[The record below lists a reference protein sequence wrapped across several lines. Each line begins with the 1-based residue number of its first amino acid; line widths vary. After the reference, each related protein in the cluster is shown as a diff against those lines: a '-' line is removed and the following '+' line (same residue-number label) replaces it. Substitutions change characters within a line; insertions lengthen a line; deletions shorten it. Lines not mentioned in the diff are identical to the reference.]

1 MREAHE
7 KNMDNKESGDEL
19 IERLLE
25 TIDLEELVGKV
36 LEKRKEDARNSA
48 PPEAWFLGPKAEHG
62 EIWLATIDHILRDYI
77 HWRRNYF
84 PEDPII
90 VDRERL
96 KSHEPWVETLKFE
109 IDSILNQL
117 KAHFPFYSPR
127 YIAHMISEQ
136 TFPSVV
142 GYFAGML
149 YNPNNVTEES
159 APITASLELEVGRM
173 IAEMLGYN
181 PRTSWAHIC
190 SGGTLANLEALW
202 IARMVQFVPLMVQEY
217 CDTHSVRD
225 FEISM
230 PNGERA
236 VITDLEIPD
245 LINLRP
251 NESIGM
257 IRALAQHLAER
268 VGDEVYTDINLH
280 MSQSRFNVNHAG
292 IASLHAETGLKP
304 VFFVSEAAHYSIRKA
319 VNILGYGEGSL
330 TLVPVEPHF
339 RLNTDALNEK
349 LRALPPDRY
358 IAAVIGV
365 AGTTEEGAV
374 DPIHRI
380 KFIRDGLET
389 EMNRSFWLHVD
400 AAWGGYV
407 RSVFKGHGPETEDE
421 KKPLKEICED
431 YQQKISISEETD
443 VRILHFDENGR
454 SEGRKKIRLE
464 WSDFEV
470 YSAFLAMPDADSIT
484 IDPHKLGYIP
494 YPAGVIAFQ
503 NKMVTELV
511 IQKAQYI
518 TDEIGGIKSAD
529 AEAEVTAVGP
539 YIIEGSKPGAVAAA
553 CWLSHKTIPLTYKG
567 HGRLIKTSLLNTQ
580 KLARY
585 INLHRKLFDTIEY
598 DLHGELDPSVRKFT
612 FELLSEPDTN
622 LLCFLCVPMKTGKD
636 GQMVRDGYF
645 KLQEI
650 NTLNEDIY
658 KRATI
663 RNRPGRRKMPYSQE
677 FFVSRTILSRDQYR
691 PSSISGLLERM
702 DFSIYEYEKHGI
714 FVLRSVVMNPW
725 HYLAEQQGK
734 NYLYD
739 FIVNLHQLARDI
751 LNP

>member
-1 MREAHE
+1 MNDHE
-7 KNMDNKESGDEL
+7 SNDEL
-19 IERLLE
+19 IDKLLE
-25 TIDLEELVGKV
+25 KIDLEELVSKV
-36 LEKRKEDARNSA
+36 IDKQKQEALKAA

-62 EIWLATIDHILRDYI
+62 EVWLATIDHILRDYI

-96 KSHEPWVETLKFE
+96 KSHEPWVETLKGE

-181 PRTSWAHIC
+181 PRKAWAHIC

-202 IARMVQFVPLMVQEY
+202 IARTVQFVPLMVRDY
-217 CDTHSVRD
+217 CESHDVRD
-225 FEISM
+225 FGARTPDGNSAPI
-230 PNGERA
+230 
-236 VITDLEIPD
+236 LELSPAE
-245 LINLRP
+245 LIGLRP
-251 NESIGM
+251 NDSIGM
-257 IRALAQHLAER
+257 IRALAEHMIGR
-268 VGDEVYTDINLH
+268 VGDGVYSDINAF
-280 MSQSRFNVNHAG
+280 MAQSRFNVAHSG
-292 IASLHAETGLKP
+292 LHAIFSETGLKP
-304 VFFVSEAAHYSIRKA
+304 VVFVSEAAHYSIRKA
-319 VNILGYGEGSL
+319 VNILGYGEDCVRS
-330 TLVPVEPHF
+330 VPVEPHF
-339 RLNTDALNEK
+339 RMNADVLKEK
-349 LRALPPDRY
+349 LFGLDENLY
-358 IAAVIGV
+358 VAAVIGV

-374 DPIHRI
+374 DPIHKI
-380 KFIRDGLET
+380 KFIRDELET
-389 EMNRSFWLHVD
+389 KKNRSFWFHID

-407 RSVFKGHGPETEDE
+407 RSVFTGLGLEEDGDPR
-421 KKPLKEICED
+421 KPLKDICEE
-431 YQQKISISEETD
+431 YKNAVAISEETE
-443 VRILHFDENGR
+443 VRLLHFEENGMN
-454 SEGRKKIRLE
+454 EGHKKLHLE
-464 WSDFEV
+464 WADFEV
-470 YSAFLAMPDADSIT
+470 YSAFLAMPDADSIAV
-484 IDPHKLGYIP
+484 DPHKLGYIP

-503 NKMVTELV
+503 NKLVTELV

-518 TDEIGGIKSAD
+518 TDEIGGIKSTEK
-529 AEAEVTAVGP
+529 EAEVTAVGP

-553 CWLSHKTIPLTYKG
+553 CWLSHKTIPLTYQG

-585 INLHRKLFDTIEY
+585 INLHKKLFDTIEY
-598 DLHGELDPSVRKFT
+598 DLYGQLRPGIQKFT
-612 FELLSEPDTN
+612 FEILCEPDTN
-622 LLCFLCVPMKTGKD
+622 LVCFLCVPMKDDKD
-636 GQMVRDGYF
+636 GELVRDGYF
-645 KLQEI
+645 KLAEI
-650 NTLNEDIY
+650 NELNESIY

-663 RNRPGRRKMPYSQE
+663 RNRPGKRKTPYSQE
-677 FFVSRTILSRDQYR
+677 FFVSRTILTHEQYH
-691 PSSISGLLERM
+691 PGSISGLLEKL
-702 DFSIYEYEKHGI
+702 DFSIFEYEKNGL

-725 HYLAEQQGK
+725 HFLAEKQGK

-739 FIVNLHQLARDI
+739 FIVNLHQIARDI

>member
-1 MREAHE
+1 MEG
-7 KNMDNKESGDEL
+7 KESTDEL
-19 IERLLE
+19 VEKILQRV
-25 TIDLEELVGKV
+25 DLEEVVERV
-36 LEKRKEDARNSA
+36 LNKKKAEERKAV

-62 EIWLATIDHILRDYI
+62 QVWIATIDHILRDYI

-96 KSHEPWVETLKFE
+96 KSHEPWVETLKGE

-159 APITASLELEVGRM
+159 APITASLEIEVGKM

-181 PRTSWAHIC
+181 PSTSWAHIC

-202 IARMVQFVPLMVQEY
+202 IARMTQFVPLMVRDY
-217 CDTHSVRD
+217 CESH
-225 FEISM
+225 
-230 PNGERA
+230 A
-236 VITDLEIPD
+236 VDDLLIETPDRSRVLITSLGNKD

-251 NESIGM
+251 NEKIGM
-257 IRALAQHLAER
+257 IRALAAHMAARE
-268 VGDEVYTDINLH
+268 GEEVYADINTF
-280 MSQSRFNVNHAG
+280 MSRSRFNVSYAG
-292 IASLHAETGLKP
+292 LPAILAGLGLRP
-304 VFFVSEAAHYSIRKA
+304 IVFVSEAAHYSIKKA
-319 VNILGYGEGSL
+319 VNILGYGEASIRS
-330 TLVPVEPHF
+330 VPVEPHF
-339 RLNTDALNEK
+339 RMNTEALREM
-349 LRALPPDRY
+349 LFDLSEDEY
-358 IAAVIGV
+358 VAAVIGV

-380 KFIRDGLET
+380 KFIRDELEK
-389 EMNRSFWLHVD
+389 EKNRSFWLHVD

-407 RSVFKGHGPETEDE
+407 RSIFGGLGLDDE
-421 KKPLKEICED
+421 KDERMPLDEICEEYRQAIRIQED
-431 YQQKISISEETD
+431 TE
-443 VRILHFDENGR
+443 VRMLHFGDNR
-454 SEGRKKIRLE
+454 PSEGKKKLHLE
-464 WSDFEV
+464 WADFEV
-470 YSAFLAMPDADSIT
+470 YSAFLALPDADSIT

-503 NKMVTELV
+503 NKLVTEHV

-518 TDEIGGIKSAD
+518 TDEIGGIKNAD
-529 AEAEVTAVGP
+529 AEVSVTAVGP

-553 CWLSHKTIPLTYKG
+553 TWLSHKTIPLTYHG

-585 INLHRKLFDTIEY
+585 INLHSKLFDTIEF
-598 DLHGELDPSVRKFT
+598 DLFGGVDPDITPFT

-622 LLCFLCVPMKTGKD
+622 LLCYLCVPMKRLPD
-636 GQMVRDGYF
+636 GSLARDGYF
-645 KLQEI
+645 KLAEI
-650 NTLNEDIY
+650 NKLNEAIY

-663 RNRPGRRKMPYSQE
+663 RNQPGKRKTPYAQE
-677 FFVSRTILSRDQYR
+677 YFVSRTVLTQDQYH
-691 PSSISGLLERM
+691 PASISTLLERL

-714 FVLRSVVMNPW
+714 FLLRSVVMNPW
-725 HYLAEQQGK
+725 HFLAEKQGK

-739 FIVNLHQLARDI
+739 FLVNLHQSARDI